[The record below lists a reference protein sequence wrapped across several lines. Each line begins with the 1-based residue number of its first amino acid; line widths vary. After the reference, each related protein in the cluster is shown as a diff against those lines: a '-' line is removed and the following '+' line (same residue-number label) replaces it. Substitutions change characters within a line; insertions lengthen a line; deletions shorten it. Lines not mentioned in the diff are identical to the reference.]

1 MVKRRKRGP
10 GNRSDWAWG
19 YFFIAPTIIGLFVL
33 NIWPIMQTCLLSFSE
48 YMGFNQFE
56 LTGLDN
62 YQRLVGDELVWTSL
76 RNTLVFAFL
85 SVPVG
90 IFIAL
95 IIASMLSTK
104 IRGVG
109 VYRVLYFLPMV
120 AAPAAVAMVWRWM
133 YNTDYG
139 ILNAVIEKLG
149 GKGIS
154 WISDSRYAML
164 SMVIIAVWSGL
175 GNQIIILIAGITGIS
190 RTYYEAAE
198 IDGAGFVRR
207 LVSITIPLVSPSIFF
222 LAITGMITALRQFDM
237 IFMIYNNS
245 TNPAIDSVRTI
256 IYQYYIQAFTAN
268 DKAYASAIVML
279 AFGVILIF
287 TAVQFIAQKKWVHYE

>member
-1 MVKRRKRGP
+1 MLKKKIGLKKH
-10 GNRSDWAWG
+10 SEWAWG
-19 YFFIAPTIIGLFVL
+19 YFFIAPTIIGLLVL
-33 NIWPIMQTCLLSFSE
+33 NIWPILQTGVLSFSE
-48 YMGFNQFE
+48 YLGFNQFK
-56 LTGLDN
+56 LTGLQN
-62 YQRLVGDELVWTSL
+62 YQRLLDDELVWESL
-76 RNTLVFAFL
+76 RNTLVFTFL
-85 SVPVG
+85 SVPIG

-139 ILNAVIEKLG
+139 ILNAIIEKMG

-154 WISDSRYAML
+154 WISDPKYAML
-164 SMVIIAVWSGL
+164 SMVIIAIWGGL

-190 RTYYEAAE
+190 KTYYEAAE
-198 IDGAGFVRR
+198 IDGAGPVRR
-207 LVSITIPLVSPSIFF
+207 LISITIPLVSPSIFF
-222 LAITGMITALRQFDM
+222 LAITGMISALRQFDM

-256 IYQYYIQAFTAN
+256 IYQYYTQAFTAN

-287 TAVQFIAQKKWVHYE
+287 TVIQFIAQKKWVHYD